1 MNTDNMT
8 ISGETIDYGPCAF
21 MDTYNPRT
29 VFSSIDTN
37 ERYAYENQP
46 NIGMWNLERFAE
58 SILPLLSKDQ
68 DEAVKIAEKE
78 VLNFNSLYN
87 SYYISGMRKKLGIFN
102 KEKED
107 EELIKFILNIME
119 ENEGDYTNTFRILTK
134 GNIDKLEFNNKE
146 EFKNWYDKWQER
158 LARQNKSKEEV
169 RELMESNNPYVI
181 PRNHRVEEAL
191 EAANNNDYSVMDS
204 LLKVI
209 SNPYDYSKVQE
220 EYTKVHKE
228 FSCGYKTYC
237 GT

>member
-1 MNTDNMT
+1 M
-8 ISGETIDYGPCAF
+8 
-21 MDTYNPRT
+21 
-29 VFSSIDTN
+29 
-37 ERYAYENQP
+37 
-46 NIGMWNLERFAE
+46 
-58 SILPLLSKDQ
+58 
-68 DEAVKIAEKE
+68 
-78 VLNFNSLYN
+78 NFNNLYN

-102 KEKED
+102 EEKED
-107 EELIKFILNIME
+107 DELIKLILNIME
-119 ENEGDYTNTFRILTK
+119 ENEGDYTNTFRILTT
-134 GNIDKLEFNNKE
+134 GNIDELEFNNKE

-158 LARQNKSKEEV
+158 LSRQNKSKEEI